1 MSGPESPRPLGGWRR
16 VAALAWVA
24 GVVGL
29 YLAVRQLGLHIV
41 P

>member
-1 MSGPESPRPLGGWRR
+1 MSEPASPRPLRGWRR
-16 VAALAWVA
+16 VAALVWVT

-29 YLAVRQLGLHIV
+29 YLAVRQLGLHVV